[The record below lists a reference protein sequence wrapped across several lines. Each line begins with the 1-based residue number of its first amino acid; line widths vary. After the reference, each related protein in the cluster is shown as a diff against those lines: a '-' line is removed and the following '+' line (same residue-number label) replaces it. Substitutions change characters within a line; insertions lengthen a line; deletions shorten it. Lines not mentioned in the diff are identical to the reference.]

1 MAEIGE
7 VALINYSCHLD
18 DGREFESNLRVG
30 EPLEVKL
37 GSGKLLPLV
46 EKTICDMNPG
56 DCKTIRL
63 EPEQA
68 YGTYDEDLVLTV
80 PKSNMPNAENLPV
93 GEFIEIK
100 TDNGMIRAKVVSLDS
115 ESIVLDCNHELAGQ
129 AVSFDIELLSIIH
142 EAAIDRELHPVGC
155 ACGCDKLKEQIG

>member
-7 VALINYSCHLD
+7 VALINYSGYLD
-18 DGREFESNLRVG
+18 DGREFESNRRSG

-37 GSGKLLPLV
+37 GSGRLLPLV
-46 EKTICDMNPG
+46 EKTICDMNLG
-56 DCKTIRL
+56 ERKTIRL

-68 YGTYDEDLVLTV
+68 YGTYDEDLVITI
-80 PKSNMPNAENLPV
+80 PKDTLPNAESLPV
-93 GEFIEIK
+93 GDFIEIK
-100 TDNGMIRAKVVSLDS
+100 TDGGVIRAKVLSVDS
-115 ESIVLDCNHELAGQ
+115 GSIVLDCNHELAGQ

-142 EAAIDRELHPVGC
+142 EAAIDRELHPAGC